1 MANGK
6 LGNPA
11 VVGLAGF
18 GGTTLLLQFHNLGW
32 MATTPVF
39 WVGLMFGGLM
49 QLIAGYQEQKT
60 GNNFGYCAFCSYGAF
75 WISLVLLLMG
85 ATTFK
90 FTAID
95 VAYFMV
101 MWTIYTFIMWIGSL
115 KTNGMLAF
123 TFLTLLLGFIFL
135 DLHFFAEASKAAS
148 AAMWVKVAGWDL
160 IICALSAWY
169 IMAHNIF
176 ADLWG
181 RDVLPVGKA
190 WLK

>member
-32 MATTPVF
+32 MGANPVL
-39 WVGLMFGGLM
+39 WVGLIFGGLM
-49 QLIAGYQEQKT
+49 QLIAGYQESKT

-75 WISLVLLLMG
+75 WISLVLLLIG
-85 ATTFK
+85 NAFAFK
-90 FTAID
+90 VTSAEIG
-95 VAYFMV
+95 YFMV

-115 KTNGMLAF
+115 KTNGMLALV
-123 TFLTLLLGFIFL
+123 FLTLLLGFIFL
-135 DLHFFAEASKAAS
+135 DLHFFATSKAA
-148 AAMWVKVAGWDL
+148 AEMWAKVAGWDL

-169 IMAHNIF
+169 VMAHNIF

-190 WLK
+190 WIK